1 MFDFRKPFYC
11 QSNVGDKNAQDL
23 IYVPMMM
30 GNSDILYH
38 KNENLGFS
46 AMGLPYK
53 GNKFVSY
60 FVLPDPSISLRD
72 LVDKMTG
79 KILQNIT
86 RNTTPIEFTYFVP
99 KMTLKS
105 FTNLRPVLQVNN

>member
-1 MFDFRKPFYC
+1 M
-11 QSNVGDKNAQDL
+11 QDL

-30 GNSDILYH
+30 GNSDILFH
-38 KNENLGFS
+38 KNEELGFS

-60 FVLPDPSISLRD
+60 FVLPDSNIKLRD
-72 LVDKMTG
+72 LVDKMNG
-79 KILQNIT
+79 KTLQNIT
-86 RNTTPIEFTYFVP
+86 RDTTPLEYTYFVP

-105 FTNLRPVLQVNN
+105 FTNLKPVLQVNISIQFVYYVL